1 MSDVIEC
8 PGCSAKLRV
17 PEELRGKK
25 FRCPTCGDMF
35 VPADTPAPAT
45 EHFPA
50 PPRPPASSPRQEPEV
65 DADLAPCPSCGKNI
79 PRTSDLC
86 LYCKA
91 DLSRGGHDDDEEEEE
106 DYDDRP
112 WERRRRGP
120 RVRRDCEP
128 HRGTLVMVL
137 GILSTVFATMGPC
150 LYGVPALLIGL
161 PLGIVSWVLARRD
174 LAKMKA
180 GTMDPDG
187 YGQTQAGMICG
198 IIGTILSV
206 LVVLGILAVIGIIV
220 LMAMNA
226 H

>member
-25 FRCPTCGDMF
+25 FRCPTCGDIF
-35 VPADTPAPAT
+35 VPSDTPPPAT
-45 EHFPA
+45 ERSLAA
-50 PPRPPASSPRQEPEV
+50 PRQPASSSRREPEV

-91 DLSRGGHDDDEEEEE
+91 DLSGSEDDEDDE
-106 DYDDRP
+106 YDDRP
-112 WERRRRGP
+112 WERRRTGP

-128 HRGTLVMVL
+128 HRGALVMVL

-150 LYGVPALLIGL
+150 LYGIPALLIGL
-161 PLGIVSWVLARRD
+161 PLGIISWVLGARD
-174 LAKMKA
+174 IAKMKA

-187 YGQTQAGMICG
+187 RGQTQAGMICG

-206 LVVLGILAVIGIIV
+206 LVVLGILAVIGIII
-220 LMAMNA
+220 LMAAFA